1 MIKTRF
7 APSPT
12 GELHLGGARTAL
24 FAYLYAKNRGGE
36 FYLRIEDTDRDRL
49 VAGSIE
55 RIIESLNWMGIEA
68 ENAGKPIIQSE
79 RLEIYKKEA
88 FSLVRAGKAYICT
101 CSKEKLARDQEA
113 QIKAKKPARYEG
125 HCREKF
131 QVTSNKIQVNSKCTN
146 PNVQKDLEL
155 LCKTADFKLE
165 DMKEGNYVI
174 RMKMPENGKI
184 IINDLIRG
192 KIEFDAALL
201 DDQIILKSDG
211 YPTYHLASVIDDH
224 LMGITEVIRS
234 DEWLPSTPKHQILYQ
249 AFGWQAPNFAHLPMI
264 LGSDRS
270 KLSKRHGATAV
281 LEYRQAGYL
290 PEAVINFMVFLGWNP
305 KNEQEFFTLE
315 ELIREFDL
323 KNINLSPAIFDQ
335 QKLDFYNE
343 HYLRQLD
350 PDELKKRLDVFADD
364 EFSLLEIELIQRG
377 GYPNLE
383 IAAKYLKQLRR
394 KPNYDSEL
402 LIFKKSDREKT
413 VKGLEDTKYKILH
426 SALRATMGR
435 QDTNGWEAENI
446 QKILESVVSEGGLSN
461 GDVFWPVRVALSGE
475 ERSPSPV
482 ELAVVLGKKETI
494 ERIDRAIEK
503 LG

>member
-24 FAYLYAKNRGGE
+24 FAYLYAKNQGGE

-49 VAGSIE
+49 VSGSIE
-55 RIIESLNWMGIEA
+55 RIIESLNWLGIEA
-68 ENAGKPIIQSE
+68 ENAGKPMIQSE
-79 RLEIYKKEA
+79 RLEIYKREA
-88 FSLVRAGKAYICT
+88 FGLVKAGKAYICT

-113 QIKAKKPARYEG
+113 QIKAKRPARYEG
-125 HCREKF
+125 HCR
-131 QVTSNKIQVNSKCTN
+131 TSEYKIENLSTG
-146 PNVQKDLEL
+146 E
-155 LCKTADFKLE
+155 
-165 DMKEGNYVI
+165 YVI
-174 RMKMPENGKI
+174 RMRMPESGKI
-184 IINDLIRG
+184 VVNDLIHG

-211 YPTYHLASVIDDH
+211 FPTYHLASVVDDH
-224 LMGITEVIRS
+224 LMGITDVVRS

-264 LGSDRS
+264 LGPDRS

-290 PEAVINFMVFLGWNP
+290 PEAVINFLAFLGWNP
-305 KNEQEFFTLE
+305 KDEREFFTLE

-323 KNINLSPAIFDQ
+323 KNINLSSAIFDQ

-350 PDELKKRLDVFADD
+350 PNELKKRLDIFADD
-364 EFSLLEIELIQRG
+364 IFSLLEIELIQRG

-394 KPNYDSEL
+394 EPNYDSGL

-413 VKGLEDTKYKILH
+413 IKGLKGAKDKISH
-426 SALRATMGR
+426 FALRATGDR
-435 QDTNGWEAENI
+435 QDTNKWETDNF

-461 GDVFWPVRVALSGE
+461 GDVFWPIRVALSGE

-494 ERIDRAIEK
+494 ERIDQAIEK